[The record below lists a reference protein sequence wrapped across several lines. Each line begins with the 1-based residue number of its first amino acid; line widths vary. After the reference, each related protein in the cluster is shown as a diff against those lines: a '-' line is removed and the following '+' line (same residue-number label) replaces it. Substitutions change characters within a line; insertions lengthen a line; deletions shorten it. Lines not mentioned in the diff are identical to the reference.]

1 MNYDEYNLVEEKNGQ
16 GSSKN
21 INKMKRKEKEG
32 KQEIRDF
39 VWNYDLMNN
48 SNWCTF
54 KFFPRLWGD
63 EPL

>member
-1 MNYDEYNLVEEKNGQ
+1 
-16 GSSKN
+16 
-21 INKMKRKEKEG
+21 MKRKEKEG

>member
-1 MNYDEYNLVEEKNGQ
+1 VNYDEYNLVEEKNGQ

-39 VWNYDLMNN
+39 V
-48 SNWCTF
+48 
-54 KFFPRLWGD
+54 
-63 EPL
+63 